1 MFLFSHLF
9 SSSPPPPPPPHP
21 QQQTTVAGVTPAED
35 DKDGRKRTLVTCVD
49 DERLELEDGM
59 RVSFSELVGAEEL
72 LSDASSSSPSTS
84 FLIAN
89 CKPTS
94 FELVGVDCSSFKKPY
109 ERGGVVVQVKQPKT
123 LAFAPLSAA
132 AEEPLSSST
141 TGSSGFLVS
150 DFSKF
155 DRPPLLHLGFAAL
168 DAFQVETGRLPR
180 AWDEGDAA
188 KLLELAA
195 ALNDAAPVSDA
206 SRKVADLDLSSPDSE
221 ARKVLSALSFTAAA
235 ELSPLA
241 AVFGGVVG
249 QEVVKAASGKFHP
262 IHQFFYFDAM
272 EVLPPSKPVDA
283 DVEGVVKASPALARY
298 ESQIA
303 VFGAEFQRRL
313 ARQRVFLVGAG
324 ALGCEFLKAFALMG
338 VGTADGSSSSS
349 SSAVVGGTVEDDDPP
364 PSSSTSSSEKG
375 LVTVT
380 DDDTIEK
387 SNLSR
392 QFLFRDWDIG
402 QAKSTAAAR
411 EALRINPALR
421 VRPLQNRVSPD
432 TEAVFGDSFWGG
444 LSLVVNALDNVTARL
459 YVDAR
464 CVYFGK
470 PLLESGTLGPKCN
483 TQAVIPGLTE
493 NYGASRD
500 PPERQA
506 PMCTVHSFPHTIDHC
521 LTWARSEFEGC
532 LVSFFFFFFF
542 FFFFNKSP
550 LFLFPLSSPP
560 PPPLPKKTP
569 TRSAAPPR
577 PTRPCRTR
585 PPGPPR
591 PAPQETPPPAS
602 RPSPSPPRSATTPSL
617 PGTAASAG
625 PACASRSSST
635 TAWRSWCTPSPKTR
649 SPRRARASGPLQRGS
664 PPL

>member
-1 MFLFSHLF
+1 M
-9 SSSPPPPPPPHP
+9 
-21 QQQTTVAGVTPAED
+21 TPAED
-35 DKDGRKRTLVTCVD
+35 DKEGNKRTLVSCVD

-59 RVSFSELVGAEEL
+59 RVSFSELVGAAEL
-72 LSDASSSSPSTS
+72 MAPTESSSLTPPS

-94 FELVGVDCSSFKKPY
+94 FELVGVDCTSFKTAY

-123 LAFAPLSAA
+123 LKFAPLATA
-132 AEEPLSSST
+132 AEEPLDSAST
-141 TGSSGFLVS
+141 GTGGFLVS

-168 DAFQVETGRLPR
+168 DAFQVEKGRLPR
-180 AWDEGDAA
+180 AWDEADAA

-195 ALNDAAPVSDA
+195 ALNDAAPASEA
-206 SRKVADLDLSSPDSE
+206 SRKVAGLDLASADSE
-221 ARKVLSALSFTAAA
+221 ARGVLSALSFTAAT

-272 EVLPPSKPVDA
+272 EVLPSSKPA
-283 DVEGVVKASPALARY
+283 DVEVDFSKFPSLARY
-298 ESQIA
+298 ESQVA

-338 VGTADGSSSSS
+338 VGTADGRDASSSS
-349 SSAVVGGTVEDDDPP
+349 SSAASVGGAVADDDPP
-364 PSSSTSSSEKG
+364 SSSSKGG

-411 EALRINPALR
+411 EALKINPALR

-432 TEAVFGDSFWGG
+432 TEAVFDDSFWGN

-459 YVDAR
+459 YVDSR
-464 CVYFGK
+464 CVYFCK

-532 LVSFFFFFFF
+532 LV
-542 FFFFNKSP
+542 
-550 LFLFPLSSPP
+550 
-560 PPPLPKKTP
+560 
-569 TRSAAPPR
+569 
-577 PTRPCRTR
+577 
-585 PPGPPR
+585 
-591 PAPQETPPPAS
+591 
-602 RPSPSPPRSATTPSL
+602 
-617 PGTAASAG
+617 
-625 PACASRSSST
+625 
-635 TAWRSWCTPSPKTR
+635 
-649 SPRRARASGPLQRGS
+649 RRRFELN
-664 PPL
+664 

>member
-1 MFLFSHLF
+1 
-9 SSSPPPPPPPHP
+9 
-21 QQQTTVAGVTPAED
+21 
-35 DKDGRKRTLVTCVD
+35 
-49 DERLELEDGM
+49 M

-72 LSDASSSSPSTS
+72 LSSPDASSSPSSSPPS

-89 CKPTS
+89 CKQTS
-94 FELVGVDCSSFKKPY
+94 FELVGVDCSTFKTPY

-123 LAFAPLSAA
+123 LSFAPLSAA
-132 AEEPLSSST
+132 TEAPL
-141 TGSSGFLVS
+141 GSATAGGGGGEFLVS

-180 AWDEGDAA
+180 AWDGADAA
-188 KLLELAA
+188 RLCEVAA
-195 ALNDAAPVSDA
+195 ALNEAAPASAA
-206 SRKVADLDLSSPDSE
+206 SRRIADLDLSGADSE

-272 EVLPPSKPVDA
+272 EVLPSSRPADIEVEAGPS
-283 DVEGVVKASPALARY
+283 SPLARY

-303 VFGAEFQRRL
+303 VFGAAFQAKL

-338 VGTADGSSSSS
+338 VGTADGKPGLP
-349 SSAVVGGTVEDDDPP
+349 AAGGGTVENDDP
-364 PSSSTSSSEKG
+364 PSSSPSSRLSARG

-432 TEAVFGDSFWGG
+432 TEAVFDDAFWEN

-464 CVYFGK
+464 CVYFGR

-483 TQAVIPGLTE
+483 TQAVVPGLTE

-532 LVSFFFFFFF
+532 LVRRLGVFPFFLSFFFFFFEGVEGRGRVF
-542 FFFFNKSP
+542 FYSRRISKKEQKRKTHFLSLSHTLSLSLPPSLLLSCSP
-550 LFLFPLSSPP
+550 QKWKKK
-560 PPPLPKKTP
+560 KKTG
-569 TRSAAPPR
+569 AR
-577 PTRPCRTR
+577 PLRGQRR
-585 PPGPPR
+585 PPGPCRLGRRGPR
-591 PAPQETPPPAS
+591 RGRRRGARAG
-602 RPSPSPPRSATTPSL
+602 PRS
-617 PGTAASAG
+617 
-625 PACASRSSST
+625 
-635 TAWRSWCTPSPKTR
+635 
-649 SPRRARASGPLQRGS
+649 RRRFRG
-664 PPL
+664 

>member
-1 MFLFSHLF
+1 
-9 SSSPPPPPPPHP
+9 
-21 QQQTTVAGVTPAED
+21 
-35 DKDGRKRTLVTCVD
+35 
-49 DERLELEDGM
+49 M
-59 RVSFSELVGAEEL
+59 RVSFSELVGAREL
-72 LSDASSSSPSTS
+72 LPDPSSPSSSAS

-94 FELVGVDCSSFKKPY
+94 FELVGVDCTSFETPY

-123 LAFAPLSAA
+123 LAFAPLSVA
-132 AEEPLSSST
+132 AEEPLDT
-141 TGSSGFLVS
+141 AATGTGGFLVS

-180 AWDEGDAA
+180 AWDEADAT
-188 KLLELAA
+188 KLLELAG
-195 ALNDAAPVSDA
+195 ALNDAAPASEA
-206 SRKVADLDLSSPDSE
+206 SRKVADLDLASADSE
-221 ARKVLSALSFTAAA
+221 ARRVLSALSFTAAA

-272 EVLPPSKPVDA
+272 EVLPPSRPAAVDA
-283 DVEGVVKASPALARY
+283 KADPSLARY
-298 ESQIA
+298 ESQVA
-303 VFGAEFQRRL
+303 VFGAEFQRKL

-338 VGTADGSSSSS
+338 IGTADGDQSAPAVGGTVQDDDPPSSSSS
-349 SSAVVGGTVEDDDPP
+349 S
-364 PSSSTSSSEKG
+364 KG

-411 EALRINPALR
+411 EALKINPALR
-421 VRPLQNRVSPD
+421 VRALQNRVSPD
-432 TEAVFGDSFWGG
+432 TEAVFDDDFWGN

-464 CVYFGK
+464 CVYFRR

-532 LVSFFFFFFF
+532 LVREE
-542 FFFFNKSP
+542 KEREEGGV
-550 LFLFPLSSPP
+550 PP
-560 PPPLPKKTP
+560 PPDDDGKKKK
-569 TRSAAPPR
+569 
-577 PTRPCRTR
+577 
-585 PPGPPR
+585 G
-591 PAPQETPPPAS
+591 
-602 RPSPSPPRSATTPSL
+602 
-617 PGTAASAG
+617 
-625 PACASRSSST
+625 
-635 TAWRSWCTPSPKTR
+635 
-649 SPRRARASGPLQRGS
+649 
-664 PPL
+664 

>member
-1 MFLFSHLF
+1 
-9 SSSPPPPPPPHP
+9 
-21 QQQTTVAGVTPAED
+21 
-35 DKDGRKRTLVTCVD
+35 
-49 DERLELEDGM
+49 M

-542 FFFFNKSP
+542 FFFFYQPRRRPQKITSFSFP
-550 LFLFPLSSPP
+550 LFFPP
-560 PPPLPKKTP
+560 PPPPSRKKH
-569 TRSAAPPR
+569 
-577 PTRPCRTR
+577 
-585 PPGPPR
+585 PPGAR
-591 PAPQETPPPAS
+591 PLRGQRGP
-602 RPSPSPPRSATTPSL
+602 
-617 PGTAASAG
+617 AG
-625 PACASRSSST
+625 PGRLGLRGPRRRRRRRPRAGPR
-635 TAWRSWCTPSPKTR
+635 RR
-649 SPRRARASGPLQRGS
+649 RRARRRRRLFLGRLRPLGPPALPGALPRPRGAAGAHLPRRRGHLDGRALLVRS
-664 PPL
+664 KEVPHPSDL